1 MNVILVG
8 MNHKTAPL
16 EIRERLSFSCGD
28 GVRPLEE
35 ILSAPAV
42 KEALYLS
49 TCNRVEVLARA
60 EDMEEAIARVKA
72 FILRHGNL
80 DAAELEKCLYVYC
93 GSDAVRHLFRVTSS
107 LDSMVMGEPQIL
119 GQMKEAYRD
128 CVEQK
133 ASGIILNKLLHHAFR
148 AAKRVRTE
156 TAIANN
162 AVSVSFAAVEMA
174 KKVLGSLDGRTVL
187 LVGAGEMSELAA
199 RHLINNGAGKII
211 VANRTYARA
220 VQVAEE
226 FQGIPVGLDLLEEK
240 LQEADIVISS
250 TGAAGYMIT
259 PAMIQ
264 AALRRRKNRLLFLI
278 DIAVPRDVD
287 PEVGRIDN
295 VYLFNIDD
303 LQGVVDE
310 NLRNRLREAEKAEG
324 IIGDEV
330 LKFAEWYNTLEVVP
344 TIVSLREKVES
355 IMRAEME
362 KSGSWLKSL
371 GEEDRKNIEILTTQ
385 IINKILHDP
394 VTGLKEE
401 SQSNG
406 AMPYVAA
413 IRKLF
418 RLGPEEPRAGRDR
431 TKGERAIGRVLK
443 VGTRGSQLALK
454 QTGIVMEELRKR
466 VSGLTLD
473 VHIIKTTGDR
483 MQDVSLAQIGGKGAF
498 VKELEEALLER
509 RIDLAIHSMKDVPA
523 LLPEGLVIAAMLERE
538 DPRDVLISK
547 GNFKLERIPPRA
559 RIGTGSLR
567 RGSQLKNIYM
577 DVEIVPIRGNL
588 DTRIKKIERENLD
601 GIIVAAAGL
610 KRMGWQDRVSQYI
623 PAEIMTPAVGQG
635 ALGVE
640 VRKDDDVKEIVSV
653 LNHETTF
660 IEVSAERAFL
670 AVFGAG
676 CQVPVAAYGK
686 IEKDSITVTGLVASL
701 DGRMLIKDRV
711 RGPVAEAEKMGRI
724 LGERILAA
732 GGRQI
737 IDEVYRRLSSAT
749 GLSRQSTDQDQKDG
763 KCRLPAASNLYLS
776 LKW

>member
-28 GVRPLEE
+28 GLRPLEE
-35 ILSAPAV
+35 ILRTPVV

-80 DAAELEKCLYVYC
+80 DAAELGRCLYVYC
-93 GSDAVRHLFRVTSS
+93 GSDAVRHLFRVASS

-119 GQMKEAYRD
+119 GQVKEAYRD
-128 CVEQK
+128 CVEQR
-133 ASGIILNKLLHHAFR
+133 ASGIILNKLLHYAFR

-199 RHLINNGAGKII
+199 RHLLSNGAGTII

-220 VQVAEE
+220 VQVAED
-226 FQGIPVGLDLLEEK
+226 FHGVPVGFDLLEEK

-250 TGAAGYMIT
+250 TGAAGYIIT

-303 LQGVVDE
+303 LQGVVDG
-310 NLRNRLREAEKAEG
+310 NLQNRLREAEKAEG
-324 IIGDEV
+324 IIGEEV

-344 TIVSLREKVES
+344 TIVSLREKVDA

-362 KSGSWLKSL
+362 KSGSWLRNL
-371 GEEDRKNIEILTTQ
+371 GDEDRKNIEILATQ

-413 IRKLF
+413 IRRLF
-418 RLGPEEPRAGRDR
+418 RLGGEE
-431 TKGERAIGRVLK
+431 
-443 VGTRGSQLALK
+443 
-454 QTGIVMEELRKR
+454 
-466 VSGLTLD
+466 
-473 VHIIKTTGDR
+473 
-483 MQDVSLAQIGGKGAF
+483 
-498 VKELEEALLER
+498 
-509 RIDLAIHSMKDVPA
+509 
-523 LLPEGLVIAAMLERE
+523 
-538 DPRDVLISK
+538 
-547 GNFKLERIPPRA
+547 
-559 RIGTGSLR
+559 
-567 RGSQLKNIYM
+567 
-577 DVEIVPIRGNL
+577 
-588 DTRIKKIERENLD
+588 
-601 GIIVAAAGL
+601 
-610 KRMGWQDRVSQYI
+610 
-623 PAEIMTPAVGQG
+623 QG
-635 ALGVE
+635 
-640 VRKDDDVKEIVSV
+640 
-653 LNHETTF
+653 
-660 IEVSAERAFL
+660 
-670 AVFGAG
+670 
-676 CQVPVAAYGK
+676 
-686 IEKDSITVTGLVASL
+686 
-701 DGRMLIKDRV
+701 
-711 RGPVAEAEKMGRI
+711 
-724 LGERILAA
+724 
-732 GGRQI
+732 
-737 IDEVYRRLSSAT
+737 
-749 GLSRQSTDQDQKDG
+749 
-763 KCRLPAASNLYLS
+763 
-776 LKW
+776 

>member
-1 MNVILVG
+1 
-8 MNHKTAPL
+8 
-16 EIRERLSFSCGD
+16 
-28 GVRPLEE
+28 
-35 ILSAPAV
+35 
-42 KEALYLS
+42 
-49 TCNRVEVLARA
+49 
-60 EDMEEAIARVKA
+60 
-72 FILRHGNL
+72 
-80 DAAELEKCLYVYC
+80 
-93 GSDAVRHLFRVTSS
+93 
-107 LDSMVMGEPQIL
+107 MVMGEPQIL

-133 ASGIILNKLLHHAFR
+133 ASGIILNKLIHHAFR

-199 RHLINNGAGKII
+199 RHLMANGAGRII

-287 PEVGRIDN
+287 PAVGRIDN

-303 LQGVVDE
+303 LQGVVDA

-324 IIGDEV
+324 IIGEEV

-355 IMRAEME
+355 IMRSEME

-418 RLGPEEPRAGRDR
+418 RLGPEEPREEETGREETERKENEPSAG
-431 TKGERAIGRVLK
+431 
-443 VGTRGSQLALK
+443 
-454 QTGIVMEELRKR
+454 
-466 VSGLTLD
+466 
-473 VHIIKTTGDR
+473 
-483 MQDVSLAQIGGKGAF
+483 
-498 VKELEEALLER
+498 
-509 RIDLAIHSMKDVPA
+509 
-523 LLPEGLVIAAMLERE
+523 
-538 DPRDVLISK
+538 
-547 GNFKLERIPPRA
+547 
-559 RIGTGSLR
+559 
-567 RGSQLKNIYM
+567 Y
-577 DVEIVPIRGNL
+577 
-588 DTRIKKIERENLD
+588 
-601 GIIVAAAGL
+601 
-610 KRMGWQDRVSQYI
+610 
-623 PAEIMTPAVGQG
+623 
-635 ALGVE
+635 
-640 VRKDDDVKEIVSV
+640 
-653 LNHETTF
+653 
-660 IEVSAERAFL
+660 
-670 AVFGAG
+670 
-676 CQVPVAAYGK
+676 
-686 IEKDSITVTGLVASL
+686 
-701 DGRMLIKDRV
+701 
-711 RGPVAEAEKMGRI
+711 
-724 LGERILAA
+724 
-732 GGRQI
+732 
-737 IDEVYRRLSSAT
+737 
-749 GLSRQSTDQDQKDG
+749 
-763 KCRLPAASNLYLS
+763 
-776 LKW
+776 

>member
-16 EIRERLSFSCGD
+16 EIRERLSFACGD
-28 GVRPLEE
+28 NVRPLEE
-35 ILSAPAV
+35 ILRAPAV

-60 EDMEEAIARVKA
+60 EDMEEAIARVKD

-80 DAAELEKCLYVYC
+80 DTVELERCLYVYC

-128 CVEQK
+128 CLEQK
-133 ASGIILNKLLHHAFR
+133 SSGIILNKLLHHAFR

-174 KKVLGSLDGRTVL
+174 KKVLGSLEGKSVL

-199 RHLINNGAGKII
+199 RHLLSNGVGKIF
-211 VANRTYARA
+211 VVNRTYSRA

-226 FQGIPVGLDLLEEK
+226 FQGIPSGFDHLEEK
-240 LQEADIVISS
+240 LREADIVISS
-250 TGAAGYMIT
+250 TGAAGHIIT
-259 PAMIQ
+259 PAMIH

-310 NLRNRLREAEKAEG
+310 NLRNRLKEADKAEV
-324 IIGDEV
+324 IIGEEV

-355 IMRAEME
+355 ILRAEME
-362 KSGSWLKSL
+362 KSGSWLRTL
-371 GEEDRKNIEILTTQ
+371 GEEDRKNVEILTTQ

-418 RLGPEEPRAGRDR
+418 RLDPQE
-431 TKGERAIGRVLK
+431 TQQGEIGE
-443 VGTRGSQLALK
+443 
-454 QTGIVMEELRKR
+454 TGIVEDDTE
-466 VSGLTLD
+466 
-473 VHIIKTTGDR
+473 
-483 MQDVSLAQIGGKGAF
+483 GK
-498 VKELEEALLER
+498 EQE
-509 RIDLAIHSMKDVPA
+509 P
-523 LLPEGLVIAAMLERE
+523 
-538 DPRDVLISK
+538 
-547 GNFKLERIPPRA
+547 
-559 RIGTGSLR
+559 
-567 RGSQLKNIYM
+567 
-577 DVEIVPIRGNL
+577 
-588 DTRIKKIERENLD
+588 
-601 GIIVAAAGL
+601 
-610 KRMGWQDRVSQYI
+610 
-623 PAEIMTPAVGQG
+623 
-635 ALGVE
+635 
-640 VRKDDDVKEIVSV
+640 
-653 LNHETTF
+653 
-660 IEVSAERAFL
+660 
-670 AVFGAG
+670 
-676 CQVPVAAYGK
+676 
-686 IEKDSITVTGLVASL
+686 
-701 DGRMLIKDRV
+701 
-711 RGPVAEAEKMGRI
+711 
-724 LGERILAA
+724 
-732 GGRQI
+732 
-737 IDEVYRRLSSAT
+737 
-749 GLSRQSTDQDQKDG
+749 
-763 KCRLPAASNLYLS
+763 
-776 LKW
+776 